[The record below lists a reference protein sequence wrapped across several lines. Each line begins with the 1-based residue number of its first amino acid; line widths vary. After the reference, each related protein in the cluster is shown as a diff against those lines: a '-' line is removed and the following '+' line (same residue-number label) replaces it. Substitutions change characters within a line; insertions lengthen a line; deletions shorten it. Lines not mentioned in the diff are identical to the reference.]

1 MSHLCLKF
9 SLTDFLSSTDMYAEL
24 KTSLIGRLADKEYLV
39 RTYAVTAL
47 CKLAAS
53 EDVDDLEDDEEPI
66 IMHLLSHLFE
76 DPAPEARRAAL
87 LHLPF
92 SPTTLPALL
101 TRMRDV
107 DPLTRK
113 LVFSTI
119 LPRLEHPR
127 LLTISQREQVVSH
140 GLGDRAD
147 QVRVAAAHLL
157 GTWVDSCEG
166 DLAYFVSLFDVHTPD
181 VARDALK
188 SVFVTRAEVVD
199 DIDFDG
205 AYILYQ
211 IMHYANRT

>member
-1 MSHLCLKF
+1 
-9 SLTDFLSSTDMYAEL
+9 MYAEL
-24 KTSLIGRLADKEYLV
+24 KSALLERLCDKEHLVRALAVTSLS
-39 RTYAVTAL
+39 
-47 CKLAAS
+47 KLAAS

-66 IMHLLSHLFE
+66 VMSLLNHLFE
-76 DPAPEARRAAL
+76 DPAPEVRRAAL
-87 LHLPF
+87 VHLPF

-113 LVFSTI
+113 MVFTTI

-127 LLTISQREQVVSH
+127 LLTIGQREQVVSQ

-147 QVRVAAAHLL
+147 AVRVAAAHLL

-166 DLAYFVSLFDVHTPD
+166 DLTSFVKLFDVHTPD

-188 SVFVTRAEVVD
+188 SVFVTRAEIVNEV
-199 DIDFDG
+199 DFDG
-205 AYILYQ
+205 MCSIVIYDHVY
-211 IMHYANRT
+211 